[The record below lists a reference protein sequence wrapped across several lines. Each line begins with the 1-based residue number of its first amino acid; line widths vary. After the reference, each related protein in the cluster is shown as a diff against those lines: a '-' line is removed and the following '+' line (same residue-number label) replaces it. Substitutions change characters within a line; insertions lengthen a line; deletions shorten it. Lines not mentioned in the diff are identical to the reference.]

1 MEMSEDRLSALSM
14 MPTHERPK
22 SAALMC
28 PSAEISRLS
37 GLMSLW
43 MMPCAAMQASMQG
56 LPGKMLHS
64 YW

>member
-14 MPTHERPK
+14 MPTHDRPK

-37 GLMSLW
+37 GLMSL
-43 MMPCAAMQASMQG
+43 
-56 LPGKMLHS
+56 
-64 YW
+64 